1 VIEMY
6 SFVDTT
12 EYQDEGVLPAEA
24 VKFNGKWLDHEVP
37 GFRTLQ
43 VSGREMAMCEIA
55 DVKMGNVDGTQYQYK
70 RYPARSIT
78 VTYQLSARS
87 DSVFRGAYNKLNGLL
102 NVQEAEL
109 MFNDEPDKYF
119 IATKAGNSEIP
130 PGRNNVTGEI
140 VFYCTDPL
148 KHSAVEKV
156 FPAKINA
163 DGILEA
169 VIINEG
175 TASVPVSYEIVHK
188 HENGYL
194 GIVSEYGVMQY
205 GDIKEVDKEVRKKS
219 EVLLKYT
226 KYADYSAM
234 TDGKGILD
242 GGHSEYPKEGTFC
255 GYTIR
260 GRSWLALQSSGSGS
274 TWHGASKYVTLPP
287 DSNGISGASNFIA
300 RAKVW
305 FETTKVNQTGTLQLV
320 IGDED
325 DKHLAS
331 IHLVKSSAAE
341 NRASAVFQIRE
352 KEVGR
357 IKYTPSSQS
366 VTNSENGQIYI
377 QKSGELFEFYF
388 GGKKYHYRSP
398 ALAGVRG
405 HSVTIFLGQYGSS
418 YSEVDYMFFGDISF
432 QKNNVSYLYDI
443 PNRYQKGS
451 VVLIDGVNTKFY
463 VDGVPSLE
471 DEVRGSTYFRA
482 PPGEARVQFFCSD
495 FSIPVPAVTA
505 KIREAYL

>member
-1 VIEMY
+1 MY
-6 SFVDTT
+6 TFVDTI
-12 EYQDEGVLPAEA
+12 EYQDENILPAEA
-24 VKFNGKWLDHEVP
+24 VKFNGKWLDYEVQ
-37 GFRTLQ
+37 GFRTIH
-43 VSGREMAMCEIA
+43 VSGRELMECEIE
-55 DVKMGNVDGTQYQYK
+55 DVQIGNVDGMQYQYK
-70 RYPARSIT
+70 RYPARTIT
-78 VTYQLSARS
+78 VTYQLSAQS
-87 DSVFRGAYNKLNGLL
+87 NAAFREAYNKLNGLL
-102 NVQEAEL
+102 NAQEAEL
-109 MFNDEPDKYF
+109 IFNDELDKYF
-119 IATKAGNSEIP
+119 IATKAGSSEIP
-130 PGRNNVTGEI
+130 PGRNCVTGEI
-140 VFYCTDPL
+140 VFYCTDPF
-148 KHSAVEKV
+148 KHSVVEKS
-156 FPAKINA
+156 FPAKVNA

-175 TASVPVSYEIVHK
+175 TESVPVSYEIVHK

-234 TDGKGILD
+234 TEGQGIPD
-242 GGHSEYPKEGTFC
+242 GGHYEYPREGTFC
-255 GYTIR
+255 GCTIK
-260 GRSWLALQSSGSGS
+260 GRSWIALQSSGSGS
-274 TWHGASKYVTLPP
+274 TWHGASKYVTLPL
-287 DSNGISGASNFIA
+287 DSNGMSGASNFIA

-305 FETTKVNQTGTLQLV
+305 FETTKVSQTGTLQLV

-366 VTNSENGQIYI
+366 VTNSGNGQIYI

-388 GGKKYHYRSP
+388 GGKKYHYRYP
-398 ALAGVRG
+398 ALAGVKG
-405 HSVTIFLGQYGSS
+405 YSVTIFLGQYGTS
-418 YSEVDYMFFGDISF
+418 YSVVDYMFFGDISF

-451 VVLIDGVNTKFY
+451 VVLIDGTNTKFY

-471 DEVRGSTYFRA
+471 DEVRGSTYFKA
-482 PPGEARVQFFCSD
+482 PPGVTKVQFLCSD
-495 FSIPVPAVTA
+495 FSIPAPTVTA